1 MDAPLAPA
9 IVRKYARCIQI
20 MCEIDEA
27 IDDAE
32 PVDGLNDASNDASND
47 EYELVKAKTK
57 AGMLANHREYQWRKA
72 ELGRLLGVR
81 PL

>member
-1 MDAPLAPA
+1 MDASLAPA

-27 IDDAE
+27 IDDEE
-32 PVDGLNDASNDASND
+32 PVDGLNDASND

-81 PL
+81 PR

>member
-32 PVDGLNDASNDASND
+32 PVDGLNDASND
-47 EYELVKAKTK
+47 EYEVVKAKTK

-72 ELGRLLGVR
+72 EFGRLLGVR